1 MTAKTSMHPL
11 LLAAIACLAAGLVAW
26 LWTAEWRW
34 AVTGAVAFLV
44 LGIASAAPSGKDT
57 P

>member
-11 LLAAIACLAAGLVAW
+11 LLAGIACLAAGLVAW
-26 LWTAEWRW
+26 LWTGEWRW
-34 AVTGAVAFLV
+34 AVTGIVAFLV
-44 LGIASAAPSGKDT
+44 LGIASATPSGKGT